1 MAVAF
6 EISEVFPATPQ
17 VIYQAWLNSEGHT
30 LMTGSPAQASAQV
43 GGSFSAWDGYIT
55 GKNLELE
62 TDRRIVQAWR
72 TIEFKQSDLDSLL
85 EVTLETEGQGARL
98 TIRHSN
104 LPDDGMQYKQGW
116 VESYFRPMLAYFQDR
131 EGGGSNGS

>member
-1 MAVAF
+1 
-6 EISEVFPATPQ
+6 
-17 VIYQAWLNSEGHT
+17 
-30 LMTGSPAQASAQV
+30 MTGSPAQASAQV

-72 TIEFKQSDLDSLL
+72 TIEFQQSDLDSLL

-116 VESYFRPMLAYFQDR
+116 VESYFQPMLAYFQDR
-131 EGGGSNGS
+131 EGGGSDGS

>member
-6 EISEVFPATPQ
+6 EISEVFPATPH

-30 LMTGSPAQASAQV
+30 LMTSSPAQASAQV
-43 GGSFSAWDGYIT
+43 GGSFSAWDSYIT

-72 TIEFKQSDLDSLL
+72 TIEFQQSDLDSLL

-116 VESYFRPMLAYFQDR
+116 VESYFEPMLAYFQR
-131 EGGGSNGS
+131 QAGSGSAEV

>member
-1 MAVAF
+1 MSVAF
-6 EISEVFPATPQ
+6 EISEVFLATPQ
-17 VIYQAWLNSEGHT
+17 TIYQAWLNSEGHT

-55 GKNLELE
+55 GINLELE
-62 TDRRIVQAWR
+62 PGRRIVQAWR
-72 TIEFKQSDLDSLL
+72 TIEFQQSDLDSLL

-116 VESYFRPMLAYFQDR
+116 VESYFQPMLAYFQDQA
-131 EGGGSNGS
+131 GSRNAGY

>member
-6 EISEVFPATPQ
+6 EISDVFPATPQ

-43 GGSFSAWDGYIT
+43 GGSFSAWDSYIT

-72 TIEFKQSDLDSLL
+72 TIEFQQSDLDSLL

-116 VESYFRPMLAYFQDR
+116 VESYFQPMLAYFQDR
-131 EGGGSNGS
+131 GGAASDGS